1 MIFDRVG
8 SICQILN
15 NIEYDF
21 LSRYKD
27 STLNGNNYENPYYE
41 IDLACSYFN
50 NKQFI
55 EKCKQFQTLKFLSW
69 NIQSLNSKFI
79 QLKEYIDYLN
89 KNTANILTKEYLT
102 TPMR

>member
-41 IDLACSYFN
+41 M
-50 NKQFI
+50 FI
-55 EKCKQFQTLKFLSW
+55 F
-69 NIQSLNSKFI
+69 
-79 QLKEYIDYLN
+79 
-89 KNTANILTKEYLT
+89 
-102 TPMR
+102 